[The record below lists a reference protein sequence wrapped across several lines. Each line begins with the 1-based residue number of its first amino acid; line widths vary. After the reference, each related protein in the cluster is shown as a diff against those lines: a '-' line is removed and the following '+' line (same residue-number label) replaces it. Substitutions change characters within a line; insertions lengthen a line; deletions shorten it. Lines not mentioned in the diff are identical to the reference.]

1 MSRISYLVQSPV
13 EGHELSVSTTDLVR
27 EGAEPLRV
35 ERENCLDPG
44 DVDQRPRLAQLEN
57 VIILSQL

>member
-13 EGHELSVSTTDLVR
+13 ERHELTVPTDLVR

>member
-13 EGHELSVSTTDLVR
+13 EGHELTVPADLVR